1 MIQIRD
7 SIDKLSNDGK
17 RHIIADIDIDTASEL
32 PSQEYGDI
40 YFEMGSIAHDIS
52 TGNFYSLDSS
62 GTWYNQDGTGAYSDD
77 SDDSESDSEPEEVS
91 SPKSIAQPD
100 SEEEIKAEEMPEE
113 EPEEKEAVKNEK
125 SVSDL
130 EIR

>member
-17 RHIIADIDIDTASEL
+17 RHIIADIDVDTASEL
-32 PSQEYGDI
+32 PPQEYNDI

-62 GTWYNQDGTGAYSDD
+62 GTWYNQDGSGAYSDD

-91 SPKSIAQPD
+91 SPKSVSEPD
-100 SEEEIKAEEMPEE
+100 ITED
-113 EPEEKEAVKNEK
+113 EPKEEKEAVKNEK